1 MMRSHTLGAALL
13 CLAAIG
19 PLAPVHAQESE
30 PTDANA
36 PPEAAQLPGDLPI
49 NRIQVLGTHNSYSLG
64 TDPRVRA
71 MLDERIP
78 SMHKI
83 TASIPAEALEEFRT
97 AHPNDVTIGEA
108 LSYRYTSLTDQL
120 ERGVRSLEID
130 LNADPQ
136 GGAYAD
142 PAAYRILRA
151 QGVSDLAPFD
161 PAPLAEPGLK
171 VLHMPDI
178 DFRSSCPTF
187 HSCLAEMKAW
197 SADNPG
203 HVPIFVMLEAKVQ
216 ALGILPGSAQ
226 VPPFTPATYDQ
237 IDRDILDIIGRE
249 NVITPDD
256 VRGDHSRLEDA
267 VLAGEWPDLAQARGK
282 FVFLLITAT
291 GKNGASDY
299 LIGHPGLR
307 ERVAFLDSVPG
318 QDFAAFILN
327 DNAIDRGDQIRDQV
341 AKGYLV
347 RTRAD
352 IETWEAKVDDMTR
365 ARAAFASGAQIVS
378 TDFIEPGNAY
388 GTPYIVELPGGEPAR
403 IAPRP
408 GD

>member
-1 MMRSHTLGAALL
+1 MRNQNIITALL

-19 PLAPVHAQESE
+19 PWAPARAQESDPVE
-30 PTDANA
+30 ADAG
-36 PPEAAQLPGDLPI
+36 PEAAQLPGSLPL
-49 NRIQVLGTHNSYSLG
+49 NRLQVLGTHNSYSLG

-78 SMHKI
+78 SMHEI
-83 TASIPAEALEEFRT
+83 IASMPAEALEEFRT
-97 AHPNDVTIGEA
+97 AHPNDVTMGEA

-120 ERGVRSLEID
+120 DRGVRSLEID
-130 LNADPQ
+130 LNADPE
-136 GGAYAD
+136 GGAYSD
-142 PAAYRILRA
+142 PAAYRLLRA
-151 QGVSDLAPFD
+151 QGVGDLLPFD
-161 PAPLAEPGLK
+161 PAPLAKPGLK

-187 HSCLAEMKAW
+187 RTCLAQMKTW
-197 SADNPG
+197 SDSNPG

-216 ALGILPGSAQ
+216 ALGILPGSAE
-226 VPPFTPATYDQ
+226 VPPFTSETYDL

-256 VRGDHSRLEDA
+256 VRGAHSRLEDA
-267 VLAGEWPDLAQARGK
+267 VLAGEWPSLAQARGK

-291 GKNGASDY
+291 GKDGASDY

-327 DNAIDRGDQIRDQV
+327 DNAIDRGDLIRNQV

-352 IETWEAKVDDMTR
+352 IETWEAKADDMTR
-365 ARAAFASGAQIVS
+365 ALAAFASGAQIVS

-388 GTPYIVELPGGEPAR
+388 DTPYIVKLPGGGPAR